1 MTFARPWLLLF
12 LPLLMALAGWA
23 SRRCPPALRI
33 PSLAG
38 LEDATAAPRP
48 PLGPLLL
55 ELGGAVALLFVLAG
69 PQQAASVSHERREA
83 LDLVLAL
90 DISGSMD
97 LYDGSSESTPED
109 IAEAVRSGGLNSRLD
124 VAKTE
129 LARFVEARPADRVG
143 LLVFAQRPYLACPP
157 TFDHRFLLRRLEQLE
172 TGLVPDGTSIAGAI
186 VAGADQLRDSP
197 APRRVLVLFTDG
209 EENVAAPLSP
219 LQAAELARE
228 DGTMLH
234 IVGMGGEHAF
244 VRRRG
249 LARDRFAPVPPELAE
264 DFLRRLA
271 ASTGGLYLP
280 AADAGQFAEAMRRI
294 DAFERVPVE
303 YLVSRRVTDRSAP
316 FLVLALVLLLA
327 GLFLSRTR
335 CLTVP

>member
-1 MTFARPWLLLF
+1 MTFARPWLLLV
-12 LPLLMALAGWA
+12 LPLLVALAGWA
-23 SRRCPPALRI
+23 SRRRPPAIRI
-33 PSLAG
+33 PSLTG
-38 LEDATAAPRP
+38 LEAATAAPRP
-48 PLGPLLL
+48 PLRPLLF
-55 ELGGAVALLFVLAG
+55 EFGGAVALLFVLAG

-97 LYDGSSESTPED
+97 LYDGVPGSTPED
-109 IAEAVRSGGLNSRLD
+109 IAEAVRSGALKSRLD
-124 VAKTE
+124 VAKAE
-129 LARFVEARPADRVG
+129 LVRFVEARPRDRIG

-172 TGLVPDGTSIAGAI
+172 TGLVPDGTSTAGAI
-186 VAGADQLRDSP
+186 VSGTDQLRDSP

-209 EENVAAPLSP
+209 EDNVAAPLSP

-228 DGTMLH
+228 AR
-234 IVGMGGEHAF
+234 IVVHAVGVGGDHAF

-249 LARDRFAPVPPELAE
+249 LARDRFAPVSPERAGE
-264 DFLRRLA
+264 SLRRLA
-271 ASTGGLYLP
+271 ETTGGLHLP
-280 AADAGQFAEAMRRI
+280 VGDAGQFAEAMRRI
-294 DAFERVPVE
+294 DEFERVPVE
-303 YLVSRRVTDRSAP
+303 YVVSRRVTDWSAP

-327 GLFLSRTR
+327 GLFLGRTR